1 MKNKIL
7 ISLSQINCSIYLFIL
22 SYIYIYIYLFN
33 IFRAN
38 MALISSCVAQTIQ
51 ISFHLFLIHLDWDNI
66 NNDIQSGPGKLA
78 MEVRASVS

>member
-1 MKNKIL
+1 MRNKIL
-7 ISLSQINCSIYLFIL
+7 ISLSQINYSIYLFIL
-22 SYIYIYIYLFN
+22 SDIYIFN

>member
-1 MKNKIL
+1 MRNKIL
-7 ISLSQINCSIYLFIL
+7 ISLSQINYSIYLFIL
-22 SYIYIYIYLFN
+22 SDIYIFN

-51 ISFHLFLIHLDWDNI
+51 ISFHPFLIHLDWDNI

>member
-1 MKNKIL
+1 MRNKIL
-7 ISLSQINCSIYLFIL
+7 ISLSQINYSIYLFIL
-22 SYIYIYIYLFN
+22 SDIYIFN

-78 MEVRASVS
+78 MEVQASVS